1 MEATGKPTPANST
14 EVGIDGS
21 SPRLVG
27 GSLSPSHEPPSSARP
42 VVSASIHPTRNEKV
56 SIDNGDATSTI
67 TGESTGVTVN
77 DRGFSGVPGHDSGTN
92 DTRNT
97 TDNLGAEYSSTNIRI
112 NVSQE
117 SHSPAHGGP
126 ELSAQQRPTSSESL
140 SSKRKVQQDGQMVS
154 LDTSESPNADDKAD
168 TSGTTSVYAES
179 ATRNET
185 SQTPPAD
192 SVLRKVA
199 ARNMYVRSASSPPD
213 FSDNSIHSDEI
224 RSMPPSGPNAP
235 PATEAALTTAPNA
248 QKGLGKGADLQRG
261 ASDTPMPPS
270 QQQHHPRHARHDERQ
285 QQQTQLPHAPHHS
298 QASSMGSIPQ
308 NAGSVPQYF
317 KQGQNQ
323 QNLKPQRQQQQ
334 TAVPSQHGTV
344 SGGNMQPPSGVGG
357 AVALPNSPQGQH
369 DIVEKSPGGR
379 YVRFLEK
386 LGSGAY
392 KDVYRAY
399 DTIEGIEVAWNVVNL
414 SGVPKNE
421 RLRIVNEVRLLERL
435 HHPNIISFHGSW
447 VNRELEQVIFV
458 TEILSSGTLKSF
470 INKVQVIRWKI
481 AKRWAVQILKGL
493 DYLHSHDPPII
504 HRDLKCDNIFINGTS
519 GDLRIG
525 DLGLSTVISNKN
537 KVLSVLGTPEF
548 MAPELYDEAY
558 DEKVDIYA
566 FGMCLLEIFTKEIPY
581 SECAN
586 PAQIYKKVTKRI
598 EPASLR
604 RVRSGEA
611 REFIMLCLGSNDTR
625 PSASDLL
632 KHPFLAKGV
641 DDDSVVEVDP
651 PMRENTIAELP
662 ASGGLAEETS
672 ESATFTVSTRG
683 PSDGDL
689 AGGTPEPPTVS
700 ADSTEAVSHPNV
712 AKVQGGEQQRF
723 LPGNATVGRELPTQP
738 LHPVGVPA
746 APGAVIPGIRHA
758 NHYQEPIDE
767 SNLLNGMPDSETN
780 IKKVKVLMG
789 RGHELEEDED
799 LAPPKSNALAESQV
813 GTSDPK
819 LSPSDPEREAVQ
831 TGHSE
836 PQIKRSDSGSGNS
849 DPGAAQLAE
858 SQFLVAAAVVEGECA
873 GDNPYEDDILNL
885 IITLPVDGQTQN
897 VQFDFHLVTDD
908 PVQVAREMVTELHIP
923 QNAVLEIS
931 ETISG
936 LARAAR
942 IKQGR
947 FNQQMR
953 QQQQHQQIMGQQ
965 QVVQRQALPPQ
976 QQQSAGAPVIEASR
990 NQPPADAPIGSSFH
1004 AGQPQPTPTQEAPM
1018 PLPQASVGVFQQQ
1031 HPHQP
1036 LAQTA
1041 GAPLAPK
1048 VQQGVNMPIV
1058 AGPPVKEA
1066 SLKTAVGANSSGAMR
1081 PSAPR
1086 ESAHV
1091 RQTASG
1097 AIPEKPLANVSVST
1111 EERKMDSDHSSSDD
1125 ESDDSNSEELRRLE
1139 EDYQKNLLRAKKAFY
1154 TRMDNLQRSKEEREA
1169 QHLKTLE
1176 KHEKEKIEFEK
1187 RLKQAEAE
1195 QNRRL
1200 EQLEKDWA
1208 RQRETA
1214 VARVRQGREGG
1225 RLADHH
1231 PKEKRKQ
1238 TTQGETGGAATF
1250 PGSMQEQS
1258 MSRAAALSQRSSSK
1272 SPTFDISAN
1281 LLSTTSSGPGVTGRV
1296 NNGKERIPS
1305 LASRQSAKDQ
1315 AATGP
1320 LR

>member
-14 EVGIDGS
+14 EVGIGDSS

-27 GSLSPSHEPPSSARP
+27 GSVSPSQEASSSARR
-42 VVSASIHPTRNEKV
+42 VVSSSIHPTKDEKV
-56 SIDNGDATSTI
+56 SPDDGDATSTI
-67 TGESTGVTVN
+67 TEESTGVTGN
-77 DRGFSGVPGHDSGTN
+77 DRGFSGVPGRNFGTD
-92 DTRNT
+92 DTRNA
-97 TDNLGAEYSSTNIRI
+97 TDNLRAEYSSTNIRI
-112 NVSQE
+112 NASHDSYKSAHEPVS
-117 SHSPAHGGP
+117 P
-126 ELSAQQRPTSSESL
+126 QQRSSSEESL
-140 SSKRKVQQDGQMVS
+140 SSERKAQQDGPMVP
-154 LDTSESPNADDKAD
+154 TCNKSESPNVDDKAD
-168 TSGTTSVYAES
+168 GSETTPAYAES
-179 ATRNET
+179 ATRNE
-185 SQTPPAD
+185 SPRPPLAD
-192 SVLRKVA
+192 RGVA
-199 ARNMYVRSASSPPD
+199 ARNMYVRSASSPPGL
-213 FSDNSIHSDEI
+213 SDNTSHSDAI
-224 RSMPPSGPNAP
+224 RSIAPSRPRAP
-235 PATEAALTTAPNA
+235 PATETAQTTAPKA
-248 QKGLGKGADLQRG
+248 RKGAGKDADMQRSR
-261 ASDTPMPPS
+261 SDTPLPPS
-270 QQQHHPRHARHDERQ
+270 QQQHHPRPARHDEHQ
-285 QQQTQLPHAPHHS
+285 QQQTQLPHAPHHA

-308 NAGSVPQYF
+308 HVGSVPQYF

-334 TAVPSQHGTV
+334 TAAPSPSPSQHGTM
-344 SGGNMQPPSGVGG
+344 SGGNMQPTSGVGG
-357 AVALPNSPQGQH
+357 GVGGVALPNSPQGQH

-586 PAQIYKKVTKRI
+586 PAQIYKKVTKGI

-662 ASGGLAEETS
+662 ASGGLADDTG
-672 ESATFTVSTRG
+672 ESATLTVSTRG

-689 AGGTPEPPTVS
+689 AGGAPEPPG
-700 ADSTEAVSHPNV
+700 ADSAEAVSNPNV

-723 LPGNATVGRELPTQP
+723 LPGNATVGERELPTQP
-738 LHPVGVPA
+738 LHSVGVPA
-746 APGAVIPGIRHA
+746 APGAVIPGTRHA
-758 NHYQEPIDE
+758 NHYREPIDE

-799 LAPPKSNALAESQV
+799 LGPPGSNALAKSQV

-819 LSPSDPEREAVQ
+819 LSPSDPEQKAVQ
-831 TGHSE
+831 TGHNK
-836 PQIKRSDSGSGNS
+836 PQIKRSGSGSGNS
-849 DPGAAQLAE
+849 DTGAAQPTE
-858 SQFLVAAAVVEGECA
+858 SQFLVAAAVIEGECA

-953 QQQQHQQIMGQQ
+953 QQQQHQQILGQQ

-976 QQQSAGAPVIEASR
+976 QHQSAGAPVMETSR
-990 NQPPADAPIGSSFH
+990 IQPPVDAPIGNSFH
-1004 AGQPQPTPTQEAPM
+1004 VGQPQPTPPLEAPM
-1018 PLPQASVGVFQQQ
+1018 PLPQASVGVLQQQ
-1031 HPHQP
+1031 HSHQP

-1041 GAPLAPK
+1041 SAPSGPK
-1048 VQQGVNMPIV
+1048 VQQGLNMPI
-1058 AGPPVKEA
+1058 AAEG
-1066 SLKTAVGANSSGAMR
+1066 SFKTVVGANSSDAMR
-1081 PSAPR
+1081 PPR

-1091 RQTASG
+1091 RQTAPG
-1097 AIPEKPLANVSVST
+1097 AIPEQPLAKVSISK
-1111 EERKMDSDHSSSDD
+1111 EGRKMDSDHSSSDD
-1125 ESDDSNSEELRRLE
+1125 ESEDSNSEELRRLE

-1195 QNRRL
+1195 QSRRL

-1208 RQRETA
+1208 RQRET
-1214 VARVRQGREGG
+1214 VARVRQGREGA
-1225 RLADHH
+1225 RLADHP
-1231 PKEKRKQ
+1231 PKDRRKQ
-1238 TTQGETGGAATF
+1238 STQGEIGGSSSI
-1250 PGSMQEQS
+1250 PGSMQEQA

-1272 SPTFDISAN
+1272 SPTLENSAN
-1281 LLSTTSSGPGVTGRV
+1281 VLSTTSTSGPGVSGRV
-1296 NNGKERIPS
+1296 GNGKERISS

-1315 AATGP
+1315 ATTGP
-1320 LR
+1320 VR